1 MTVAPKRVAQEL
13 VAPSEARAAKALGR
27 AAFRHGCAAG
37 GELGSRSV
45 ACVTHRLDD
54 VADHTEARCRGG
66 TDDLAFSYEE
76 ALECCKWMTPDLL
89 ARLALRRS
97 LAADD
102 GLAETEA
109 RSTEGGSSSG
119 AESEAGDDRK
129 FDAALDTYEEAPPS
143 ELNSFVSRLMGLEA
157 VEVQD
162 DGLGEDEAYEWRS
175 AQEALSPDSAAA
187 LLGRLPPPGLGVL
200 CTSSHQ
206 EFCAKYSLRPQRRE

>member
-1 MTVAPKRVAQEL
+1 
-13 VAPSEARAAKALGR
+13 
-27 AAFRHGCAAG
+27 
-37 GELGSRSV
+37 
-45 ACVTHRLDD
+45 
-54 VADHTEARCRGG
+54 
-66 TDDLAFSYEE
+66 
-76 ALECCKWMTPDLL
+76 MTPDLL

-175 AQEALSPDSAAA
+175 AQESFGWEAMLVARGRCKGENDVGCIVGLKDITHILIPLIRSASLLHHCRTSPEAQ
-187 LLGRLPPPGLGVL
+187 
-200 CTSSHQ
+200 C
-206 EFCAKYSLRPQRRE
+206 